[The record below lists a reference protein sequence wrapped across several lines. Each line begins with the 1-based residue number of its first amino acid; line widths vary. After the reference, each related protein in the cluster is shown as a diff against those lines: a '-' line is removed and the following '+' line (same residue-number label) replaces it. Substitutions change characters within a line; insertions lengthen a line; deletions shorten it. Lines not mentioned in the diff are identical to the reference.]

1 MVPQILKIHMASPG
15 TEAMAV
21 FNTVARFNHSCVPN
35 VHNSWNMETKTETL
49 YAVAR
54 LLHFVVVLVG

>member
-1 MVPQILKIHMASPG
+1 
-15 TEAMAV
+15 MAV

-49 YAVAR
+49 YAVAPLFGGLSGVKTFEDSHQQKR
-54 LLHFVVVLVG
+54 DLR